1 MRRGRGARHPSPQRG
16 EGVGRRGTLAP
27 PRGAGPG
34 GRGRGRGR
42 AIHGFTLVELVLA
55 LGIAAAVLVIALG
68 GLRVGLA
75 AWNKGEERTAKLDHA
90 RSVVIL
96 LERALD
102 GAFPYRL
109 APERQQE
116 PRILFEGRPDRL
128 TFATLSPPF
137 PALAPIA
144 FTAVSFSSETTG
156 LTLRQQVLPDR
167 LAMDRLAPIL
177 VDPVTRAVRFRYLGE
192 EPGAWQDE
200 WDMRREETMPR
211 AVEVTLASGPGAAV
225 PQILTFSLR
234 AAAP

>member
-1 MRRGRGARHPSPQRG
+1 MARGR
-16 EGVGRRGTLAP
+16 
-27 PRGAGPG
+27 PRAM
-34 GRGRGRGR
+34 R
-42 AIHGFTLVELVLA
+42 GFTLVELVLA
-55 LGIAAAVLVIALG
+55 LGIAAVVLVIALA

-75 AWNKGEERTAKLDHA
+75 AWSKGEGRTAKLDHA

-109 APERQQE
+109 AAERQQE
-116 PRILFEGRPDRL
+116 PRILFEGRADRL

-137 PALAPIA
+137 PAAAPIA

-167 LAMDRLAPIL
+167 VAMDRLAPIL
-177 VDPVTRAVRFRYLGE
+177 VDPATRAARFRYLGE
-192 EPGAWQDE
+192 EPGAWRDE
-200 WDMRREETMPR
+200 WDMRREEAMPR
-211 AVEVTLASGPGAAV
+211 AVEITLVTGAGARAGV
-225 PQILTFSLR
+225 QQTLTFPLR